1 MKQSLLTLVLTLLMC
16 MVGLQAFADWDT
28 STKVQ
33 VGDLYYY
40 LDNDNLQA
48 QVTSMPDGNYT
59 DDIEI
64 PSTFN
69 YQENTYNVTSIG
81 ERAFYGCSGLISVT
95 MGIGVT
101 SIGDYSFYGCSKL
114 TSITIPNSVTSI
126 GNCAFR
132 DCSGLTSVTIPNS
145 VTSIGE
151 RAFWLCTGL
160 TSVIIPNSVTNISK
174 WAFWGCTNLTSITIP
189 NSVTSIGEWAF
200 FCSAL
205 ISVIIPNSVT
215 SIGKEAF
222 SGCSDLTSVTI
233 GNSVMSIGEYAF
245 FNCYCLTSVTIPN
258 SVTSIGDGAF
268 MACDLSVVIS
278 LIENPFLIK
287 GKTSDYGTF
296 SKNTFNNATLYVPT
310 GTIDKYKAT
319 EGWKDFVSIEE
330 IDPTRINVVENT
342 KNNNTTIYDLNG
354 VRHLVPKKGI
364 NIVNGKKIVVR

>member
-1 MKQSLLTLVLTLLMC
+1 MVLSYSYLKIEIIMKKQLLLLVMMMLPI
-16 MVGLQAFADWDT
+16 VAIAHDIEVQNADSVT
-28 STKVQ
+28 I
-33 VGDLYYY
+33 YY
-40 LDNDNLQA
+40 
-48 QVTSMPDGNYT
+48 NYT
-59 DDIEI
+59 NDSTELTVTFRGSSYDSYENEYTGNVVI
-64 PSTFN
+64 P
-69 YQENTYNVTSIG
+69 EEVTYMNRTCKVTSI
-81 ERAFYGCSGLISVT
+81 EDCAFFGCSGL
-95 MGIGVT
+95 
-101 SIGDYSFYGCSKL
+101 
-114 TSITIPNSVTSI
+114 
-126 GNCAFR
+126 
-132 DCSGLTSVTIPNS
+132 SGLTSVTIPNS

-354 VRHLVPKKGI
+354 VRHLGPKKGI

>member
-1 MKQSLLTLVLTLLMC
+1 MKKQLLLLVMMMLPI
-16 MVGLQAFADWDT
+16 VAIAHDIEVQNADSVT
-28 STKVQ
+28 I
-33 VGDLYYY
+33 YY
-40 LDNDNLQA
+40 
-48 QVTSMPDGNYT
+48 NYT
-59 DDIEI
+59 NDSTELTVTFRGSSYDSYENEYTGNVVI
-64 PSTFN
+64 P
-69 YQENTYNVTSIG
+69 EEVTYMNRTCKVTSI
-81 ERAFYGCSGLISVT
+81 EDCAFFGCSGL
-95 MGIGVT
+95 
-101 SIGDYSFYGCSKL
+101 
-114 TSITIPNSVTSI
+114 
-126 GNCAFR
+126 
-132 DCSGLTSVTIPNS
+132 SGLTSVTIPNS

-245 FNCYCLTSVTIPN
+245 
-258 SVTSIGDGAF
+258 
-268 MACDLSVVIS
+268 
-278 LIENPFLIK
+278 LIK